1 MSNIILITNIKGLDR
16 MIGTV
21 FTSRNIKK
29 KLQSMT
35 QEINMF
41 RVLYS
46 DKLTRGQL
54 LTHPKNHKCIMQTGC
69 KCMLTLT
76 LDK

>member
-1 MSNIILITNIKGLDR
+1 
-16 MIGTV
+16 
-21 FTSRNIKK
+21 
-29 KLQSMT
+29 
-35 QEINMF
+35 MF

-69 KCMLTLT
+69 KMHVNTHIGQMRHTILLVR
-76 LDK
+76 DNSENYS